1 MKKLILFTSLFA
13 VIVTLN
19 SCHKNE
25 ASKADIT
32 IYEPIANDTV
42 AFNDSVHFEG
52 SILGDGELHGYTL
65 SFTNS
70 TTGAS
75 LFSVTAVTHATSYS
89 FHEHWLNNVTDTT
102 IVNVKVEVEL
112 DHEGHKTSKDI
123 NVVCL
128 PN

>member
-1 MKKLILFTSLFA
+1 MKKLFLITSLIG

-32 IYEPIANDTV
+32 ILEPMTNDTI
-42 AFNDSVHFEG
+42 ALNDSLHVEG
-52 SILGDGELHGYTL
+52 TILGDGELHGYTL
-65 SFTNS
+65 SYTNS

-75 LFSVTAVTHATSYS
+75 LFSVASETHATSYA
-89 FHEHWLNNVTDTT
+89 FHEHWLNNLTDTT

-123 NVVCL
+123 NIVCL
-128 PN
+128 PQ

>member
-1 MKKLILFTSLFA
+1 MKKLILITSLFG
-13 VIVTLN
+13 VIVMLN

-32 IYEPIANDTV
+32 IYEPSANDTV

-65 SFTNS
+65 SYTNS

-75 LFSVTAVTHATSYS
+75 LFSVTSETHATSYA
-89 FHEHWLNNVTDTT
+89 FHEHWLNNLTDTT

-112 DHEGHKTSKDI
+112 DHEGHKTSKNV

-128 PN
+128 PQ

>member
-1 MKKLILFTSLFA
+1 MKKLILITSLFG

-32 IYEPIANDTV
+32 IYEHTANDTV

-52 SILGDGELHGYTL
+52 AILGDGELHGYTL
-65 SFTNS
+65 SYTNS

-75 LFSVTAVTHATSYS
+75 LFSVTAETHATSYA
-89 FHEHWLNNVTDTT
+89 FHEHWLNNLTDTT
-102 IVNVKVEVEL
+102 VVNVKVEVEINHDGDL
-112 DHEGHKTSKDI
+112 VSKEV
-123 NVVCL
+123 NFVCL
-128 PN
+128 PQ

>member
-1 MKKLILFTSLFA
+1 MKKLILITSLFA

-32 IYEPIANDTV
+32 IYEPTANDTV

-65 SFTNS
+65 SYTNS

-75 LFSVTAVTHATSYS
+75 LFSVTAETHATSYA
-89 FHEHWLNNVTDTT
+89 FHEHWLNNLTDTT
-102 IVNVKVEVEL
+102 VVNVKVEVEINH
-112 DHEGHKTSKDI
+112 DGDIVSKEV
-123 NVVCL
+123 NFVCL
-128 PN
+128 PQ